1 MPLVV
6 TKLRQSGFPYQR
18 THDAVLAATLRHHG
32 VRVLY
37 TRDTR
42 HFQDAGFEKV
52 IDPIRTRSS
61 KAPGR
66 ARCPRRAASLQT
78 QR

>member
-32 VRVLY
+32 VRVFY
-37 TRDTR
+37 TRNTKDFQGAVSPTR
-42 HFQDAGFEKV
+42 R
-52 IDPIRTRSS
+52 IP
-61 KAPGR
+61 P
-66 ARCPRRAASLQT
+66 ASTVKNQNRKIGLQAEA
-78 QR
+78 